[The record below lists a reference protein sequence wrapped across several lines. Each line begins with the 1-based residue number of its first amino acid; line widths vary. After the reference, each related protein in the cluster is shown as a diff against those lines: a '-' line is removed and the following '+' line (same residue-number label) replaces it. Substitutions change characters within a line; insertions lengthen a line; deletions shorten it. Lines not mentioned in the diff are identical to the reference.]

1 METVVDPNEGID
13 QLSKRLRTLMSHFS
27 RESHSKSVSGHPD
40 WFDQICR
47 MKDVLSG
54 KEAEDLTL
62 EPTAAETEPPQPKGK
77 ARSKA
82 GKAGKAKAA
91 VPKPLAKATSSGLRR
106 LASSSALDVNQL
118 SGPPAKR
125 PAVEVSFEPTARP
138 FVSIDSSADRPRPLL
153 VRSKAAPPSQCVQI
167 PASRFPI
174 YFSSD
179 TESESEDRAS
189 AIRDDEQALVTPE
202 TKPRPVASSQHAP
215 SPLPLAETATETS
228 SKQTVFPK
236 AGQYK
241 TGFQNRRG
249 AWIKLKE
256 EWVENMKQKHFTSV
270 MEVQDNEV
278 WGTWDLKS
286 KFLKAPIIDLKP
298 DEIAGALQS
307 IAEKYQKGK
316 KHSGLERPIIYKGT
330 MCKLEGFQSLTPF
343 R

>member
-62 EPTAAETEPPQPKGK
+62 EPTAETEPPQPKGK

-82 GKAGKAKAA
+82 SKAKAA
-91 VPKPLAKATSSGLRR
+91 AVPKAGLRR
-106 LASSSALDVNQL
+106 LASSALDVNHL

-202 TKPRPVASSQHAP
+202 TKPRPVASPQHAP

-270 MEVQDNEV
+270 IEVQDHEV

-286 KFLKAPIIDLKP
+286 KFVKAPIKDLKP
-298 DEIAGALQS
+298 DEMAGALQS